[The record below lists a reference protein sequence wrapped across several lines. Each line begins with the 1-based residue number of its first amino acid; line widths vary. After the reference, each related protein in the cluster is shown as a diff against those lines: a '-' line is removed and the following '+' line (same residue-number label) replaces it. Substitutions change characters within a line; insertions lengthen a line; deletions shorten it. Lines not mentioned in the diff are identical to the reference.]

1 MEVAVTAVLMG
12 DEKGGRSHVPSA
24 HTCMEAGTTTLG
36 FATATEHHWYRF
48 ARERRWFCALILH
61 NEEA

>member
-1 MEVAVTAVLMG
+1 VEVAVTAVLVG
-12 DEKGGRSHVPSA
+12 GEKGGRSHVTSA
-24 HTCMEAGTTTLG
+24 HTSMEAGTTTLG

-48 ARERRWFCALILH
+48 ARERRWFCALILL